1 MVPPSEAVADVA
13 SVPNYTE
20 RAIPWFYLLVILD
33 LTFGYVRGKVSFE
46 ARDSMASITA
56 GLMSRVTTMLG
67 EKTIEMLVYIWLYN
81 KVHLFELRV
90 KHFVTF
96 EKLVFAITFK
106 V

>member
-1 MVPPSEAVADVA
+1 MPPSEAVADVA

-20 RAIPWFYLLVILD
+20 RAIPWFYLLVLLD

-81 KVHLFELRV
+81 KVHLFEPGLSILQFL
-90 KHFVTF
+90 KILFLGKPPEH
-96 EKLVFAITFK
+96 
-106 V
+106 